1 MNKQLLLNGVLL
13 VSMVGTLLQGAD
25 EHPVIAATKRL
36 KAATQALANAQEHG
50 ATSDKLDALQAQLQK
65 AKTDLDQYDIGLDPD
80 NADDGS
86 DSDSESDNGSDDDSE
101 TDSKAGDNNNS
112 ESDTGSHAAADDR
125 DENADQSPD
134 GPVNAGNAVTHN
146 ASNTP
151 ADDQSLPAS
160 SWNRTRIGT
169 CIVVAWVYRFV
180 IAPRLAKRVR
190 KMRKGRMR
198 TVLGVLTFAK

>member
-25 EHPVIAATKRL
+25 EHPVIAAARHLSATAQAFQKAQIEGASNAEIDQL
-36 KAATQALANAQEHG
+36 KARME
-50 ATSDKLDALQAQLQK
+50 ALQAQL
-65 AKTDLDQYDIGLDPD
+65 APYDIEIGSDS
-80 NADDGS
+80 GS